1 MEDTKIIEETGSDIH
16 FTEKTWCLS
25 HLAIRAL
32 DTYPTKILLVRLT
45 ECSTGCPWLLFTVYY
60 LMTIMGG
67 QHYVC
72 RRPWLSYRIFFVC
85 INVFSSLFS
94 SRLQILAQHSPHPA
108 ILHQSTMAAA
118 PQTQTTESLPCFECR
133 PCCSLP

>member
-1 MEDTKIIEETGSDIH
+1 MEDTKIIEKTGSDIH
-16 FTEKTWCLS
+16 FTEQTWRLS

-67 QHYVC
+67 QHHA
-72 RRPWLSYRIFFVC
+72 RRQYTYHRIFLSCVSMC
-85 INVFSSLFS
+85 SLLSSPLGYI
-94 SRLQILAQHSPHPA
+94 QILAQHSPHPPS
-108 ILHQSTMAAA
+108 STVAA
-118 PQTQTTESLPCFECR
+118 PAPTTDHRILAFECR